1 MEQAE
6 PFATRRELDMLR
18 TRVDLMDTNGTRGV
32 ILVQERLADLGK
44 DVAKLEGQ
52 MTAHELLHERDRKER
67 VSGRRWLAGT
77 VITTAGAMVA
87 ILALLVDITSH
98 LR

>member
-6 PFATRRELDMLR
+6 PIATRRELDMLR
-18 TRVDLMDTNGTRGV
+18 TRVDLMDVNGTRGV
-32 ILVQERLADLGK
+32 ILVQERLADVAK

-52 MTAHELLHERDRKER
+52 MAAHELLHERDRKER

-77 VITTAGAMVA
+77 VIAALAAMVA